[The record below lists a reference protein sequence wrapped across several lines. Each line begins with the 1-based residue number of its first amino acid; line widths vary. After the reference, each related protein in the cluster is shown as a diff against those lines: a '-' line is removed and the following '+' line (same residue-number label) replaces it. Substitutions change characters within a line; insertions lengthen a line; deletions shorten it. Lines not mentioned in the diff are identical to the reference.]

1 MAKYKDV
8 KRETIRF
15 VDYYSYQYDVEAGY
29 LQPPDDPQ
37 FTAATALDDVGMN
50 KNMRKGLAKAAN
62 YKMPAAL
69 GLPWDNTTVLEMAGS
84 DTIGDLIKL
93 FCACSKTGLPEG
105 EPT

>member
-1 MAKYKDV
+1 MAKYINV

-15 VDYYSYQYDVEAGY
+15 VDYYSYQYDVVAGY
-29 LQPPDDPQ
+29 LLPPEDPQ

-69 GLPWDNTTVLEMAGS
+69 DGPWDNVTVLEMAGS
-84 DTIGDLIKL
+84 ESIGALIKL
-93 FCACSKTGLPEG
+93 FCACSHTPVPEG